1 MRELHALE
9 FNFIHSIG
17 KDEGPR
23 RPTNPVIAAHDEQ
36 NRVRTAESAS
46 VSSRAHLEPVLRTW
60 MWRFASMPVPLA
72 EIVLAITPSLV
83 EESIK
88 FFNASSERG
97 SAPAR
102 VGGWSD
108 DPRHQGYIMLGVV
121 VANKNAARLNLVR
134 LTAVDTNGLPMLWAK
149 AQAKLPIAAL
159 EHRIRHHAVSSRTM
173 PPKRPSL

>member
-1 MRELHALE
+1 ME

-17 KDEGPR
+17 KDEGPL
-23 RPTNPVIAAHDEQ
+23 RPTNPVIATHDEQ

-46 VSSRAHLEPVLRTW
+46 VSSRAHLKPVLKAR
-60 MWRFASMPVPLA
+60 MWRFTSMPVPFT
-72 EIVLAITPSLV
+72 EIVPTMTPSLV
-83 EESIK
+83 EQGIK
-88 FFNASSERG
+88 FFNASSEPG
-97 SAPAR
+97 SAPVR
-102 VGGWSD
+102 VGGRPD